1 MSVST
6 ASKTDMD
13 IRERVEKELD
23 WTRQVEDSAN
33 IGVAVDNGVVALSG
47 EVSTY
52 SQKVA
57 AAKAALRTRG
67 VTAVANDIV
76 VRYTGRKSTD
86 AEIAEAARNVLAL
99 TVTVPKDSIKIEV
112 RDAVVTLS
120 GVVDWDYQRR
130 AAKRAIENTPS
141 VEGVFSQI
149 SLKPRVSA
157 IETESMVKRAILR
170 NASLDAKSI
179 SVDVIGNRV
188 VLHGTVASY
197 AEKKQAGLAAWSSP
211 HVTEVDNKILI
222 RTP

>member
-6 ASKTDMD
+6 ASKTDKD
-13 IRERVEKELD
+13 IQDRVEKELE

-33 IGVAVDNGVVALSG
+33 IGVAVHEGVVSLSG

-99 TVTVPKDSIKIEV
+99 NVTVPKDSIKIEV

-130 AAKRAIENTPS
+130 AAKRAIENMPS